1 VTERQHNDTTT
12 TATPA
17 PPPGAAAAPAL
28 GDPPRRVGRSLL
40 GNLAVIALIAA
51 LWPVAPLLERNLNP
65 YFFQIFLVVAIN
77 VILVT
82 SLNLIN
88 GITGQFSLGHAGFM
102 AIGAYAAGVVMK
114 HYQATGAMEYVASA
128 ALPVFGGML
137 AAVTGLLIG
146 IPTLRLRGDYLA
158 VATLGLGEIIIILLT
173 QQDTIGRFYV
183 GGASGLHGIPGFPAN
198 TAAFWTGAWVIICVV
213 AIWRIV
219 HSATGRG
226 YLAVREDEIAAAAT
240 GVDTTRYKVLAFVI
254 GAFFAGVSGA
264 LLALV
269 VGDLDPAGFGF
280 MRSVEI
286 VLMVVLGGSGSIT
299 GGIVAAV
306 VLTLGLEWLRFLGP
320 WRMVIYSLLLVIVI
334 LVRPEG
340 LLGRRELWWTRRRLP
355 TALGGA
361 RPATVPA
368 ANPPVP

>member
-1 VTERQHNDTTT
+1 MGERDDDHHDGRSGSGE
-12 TATPA
+12 
-17 PPPGAAAAPAL
+17 PGAGRSGGLSPVA
-28 GDPPRRVGRSLL
+28 RSLL
-40 GNLAVIALIAA
+40 GNLAVFALVAG
-51 LWPVAPLLERNLNP
+51 LWPLSWVLERNLNP
-65 YFFQIFLVVAIN
+65 YDFQILLVVAIN

-114 HYQATGAMEYVASA
+114 HYQPADGAAVLA
-128 ALPVFGGML
+128 AAGLPIFGGIL
-137 AAVTGLLIG
+137 AAAAGLLIG

-173 QQDTIGRFYV
+173 QQDAIGRFYV
-183 GGASGLHGIPGFPAN
+183 GGASGLHGIPGFPAE
-198 TAAFWTGAWVIICVV
+198 TAFFWTGTWVVLCVV
-213 AIWRIV
+213 AVGRIV
-219 HSATGRG
+219 YSATGRG

-269 VGDLDPAGFGF
+269 VGDLDPGGFGF

-306 VLTLGLEWLRFLGP
+306 VLTLGLEQLRFLGP
-320 WRMVIYSLLLVIVI
+320 SRMVIYSLLLIVVI
-334 LVRPEG
+334 LVRPGG
-340 LLGRRELWWTRRRLP
+340 LLGHRELWPTRRRLP
-355 TALGGA
+355 AARDA
-361 RPATVPA
+361 RPATLPN
-368 ANPPVP
+368 ANAPVP

>member
-1 VTERQHNDTTT
+1 VSDV
-12 TATPA
+12 A
-17 PPPGAAAAPAL
+17 PSTSSVAPQANAA
-28 GDPPRRVGRSLL
+28 GSESRVLRSVLA
-40 GNLAVIALIAA
+40 NLAVIAVIAA

-65 YFFQIFLVVAIN
+65 YDFQILLVVAIN

-102 AIGAYAAGVVMK
+102 AIGAYAAGVLMT
-114 HYQATGAMEYVASA
+114 HYRPTGAWEYIASA
-128 ALPVFGGML
+128 GLPVFGGVL

-173 QQDTIGRFYV
+173 QQDQLGRYYI
-183 GGASGLHGIPGFPAN
+183 GGASGLHGIPGFPAY
-198 TAAFWTGAWVIICVV
+198 TSVFWTGAWVILCIVGV
-213 AIWRIV
+213 WRLV

-320 WRMVIYSLLLVIVI
+320 WRMVIYSLLLIVVI
-334 LVRPEG
+334 LLRPEG
-340 LLGRRELWWTRRRLP
+340 LLGRRELWWTRRRMP
-355 TALGGA
+355 AA
-361 RPATVPA
+361 RVAARATLNIPG
-368 ANPPVP
+368 ANPPVA